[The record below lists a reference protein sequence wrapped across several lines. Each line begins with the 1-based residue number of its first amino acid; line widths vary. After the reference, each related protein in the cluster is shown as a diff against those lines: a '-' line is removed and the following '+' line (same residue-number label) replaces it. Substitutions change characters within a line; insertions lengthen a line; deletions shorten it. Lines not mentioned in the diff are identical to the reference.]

1 MKNYNIENLKT
12 LNKNAWNNQVKST
25 EIKIST
31 DGIMDGYFQH
41 FREIMAITGI
51 TNFKS
56 ATIFSADLPAYWD
69 EETQSYKKCSRN
81 PVSSEKGQGI
91 KYNFT
96 APDRTKE
103 TDARRKVKN
112 IIGGTNGAESLGIDW
127 KLSNKDIKVY
137 KDLLDT
143 ITAEK
148 EKQEAEIDKEIAEK
162 VKAIL
167 LTVKNAPDSK
177 KPALLEKLGK
187 FEVAIRT
194 TETKATEIK
203 SKKPATKKVA

>member
-12 LNKNAWNNQVKST
+12 LNKNAVLIDDKSA
-25 EIKIST
+25 ELKVAI
-31 DGIMDGYFQH
+31 GGVMDGYFSH
-41 FREIMAITGI
+41 FKEIMTITGI

-56 ATIFSADLPAYWD
+56 ATIFSADLTAYWD
-69 EETQSYKKCSRN
+69 IETKKFLKCSRN

-91 KYNFT
+91 LYNKN
-96 APDRTKE
+96 AIDRTVE
-103 TDARRKVKN
+103 PASRRKVKSK
-112 IIGGTNGAESLGIDW
+112 IETALELSIEWRKIDSYKSL
-127 KLSNKDIKVY
+127 LE
-137 KDLLDT
+137 T
-143 ITAEK
+143 ITLEE
-148 EKQEAEIDKEIAEK
+148 EKQQAEIDKEIAEK